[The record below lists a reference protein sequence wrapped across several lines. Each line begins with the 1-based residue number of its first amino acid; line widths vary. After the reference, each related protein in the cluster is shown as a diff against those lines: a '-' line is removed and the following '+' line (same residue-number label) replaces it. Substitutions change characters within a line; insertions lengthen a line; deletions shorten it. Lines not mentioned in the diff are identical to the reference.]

1 MAFKFFRPDVA
12 YNDIYL
18 ITPHVLAEMGVKGIV
33 FDIDNTI
40 APYEIIRPTDA
51 MKNILPPLS
60 RRELSWRLF
69 LITRATALQPLT
81 KAWGCFTFARRASP
95 RPRGF

>member
-33 FDIDNTI
+33 FDTNYSNDNAIQHFVDTYLTPAGISNLTNQDVSDSRTI
-40 APYEIIRPTDA
+40 EAG
-51 MKNILPPLS
+51 
-60 RRELSWRLF
+60 
-69 LITRATALQPLT
+69 
-81 KAWGCFTFARRASP
+81 KAIVVFK
-95 RPRGF
+95 